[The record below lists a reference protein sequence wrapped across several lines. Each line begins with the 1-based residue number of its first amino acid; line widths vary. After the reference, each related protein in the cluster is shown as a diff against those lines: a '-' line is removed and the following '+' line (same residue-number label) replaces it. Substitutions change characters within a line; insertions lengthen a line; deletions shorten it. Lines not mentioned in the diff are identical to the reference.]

1 MISEGELLQAN
12 VTIIAGILIFL
23 TLAPISRG
31 IVYEIV
37 VRKYILDIVIYAII
51 LFAGSMLSLL
61 FPYELRIFSLK
72 FPSFII
78 AGMLF
83 MFGIGFVVGLVLG
96 LRKLLPQIVKQQ
108 KGEDKG

>member
-12 VTIIAGILIFL
+12 VTIITGILIFL
-23 TLAPISRG
+23 TLAPISSG

-37 VRKYILDIVIYAII
+37 VRKYILEIVIYAII

-72 FPSFII
+72 FKFHHRGNAFHVWNRVRGRSS
-78 AGMLF
+78 
-83 MFGIGFVVGLVLG
+83 
-96 LRKLLPQIVKQQ
+96 LRSPQTFSTNSKAA
-108 KGEDKG
+108 KRRR

>member
-37 VRKYILDIVIYAII
+37 VRKYILEIVIYAII
-51 LFAGSMLSLL
+51 LFAGSILSLL
-61 FPYELRIFSLK
+61 FPYELRIFSLQL
-72 FPSFII
+72 PGLII

-83 MFGIGFVVGLVLG
+83 MGGTGFVVGLVLG
-96 LRKLLPQIVKQQ
+96 LRRLFPEIIRQQ
-108 KGEDKG
+108 KGEDND